1 MARDGVNDKPPAP
14 RISVVVVAYE
24 SGPMLADC
32 LAAVR
37 AQTVRDLE
45 LILIDNASKD
55 GAARVAAAQA
65 NDLVFVPNSEN
76 LGFAKAVNQGARLAR
91 GRWLVLL
98 NPDAF
103 AEPDWLAALLAAS
116 EAFPEQ
122 RCFASRQL
130 KADDPGR
137 LDGMGDVMSAA
148 GFGFRGGYNQPD
160 PGLTEP
166 AYVFSAC
173 GGAMMI
179 DRELFLEMGGFDE
192 RLFCYCEDVD
202 LGYRLQLRGIRTLLV
217 PKATVRHV
225 GSASTGGPRS
235 DFAAFHGTRNRLW
248 IYLKNT
254 PPLLLALTWPLH
266 LLATALLFSR
276 HVAHGEMAAPWRGF
290 KAALGGLPIAMAARR
305 EAQAGRKVGS
315 LGIARELC
323 GSPRSL
329 VRRLIV
335 LKPATTRSAG
345 A

>member
-1 MARDGVNDKPPAP
+1 MARDGANDKPAKPSA
-14 RISVVVVAYE
+14 SVVVVAYE
-24 SGPMLADC
+24 SGPMLRDC

-37 AQTVRDLE
+37 AQTVRDFE
-45 LILIDNASKD
+45 LILIDNASRD
-55 GAARVAAAQA
+55 GAAQAAAREAGDLLFVA
-65 NDLVFVPNSEN
+65 NAEN
-76 LGFAKAVNQGARLAR
+76 AGFAAAVNQGARLAR

-103 AEPDWLAALLAAS
+103 AEPDWLEALLAAA
-116 EAFPEQ
+116 EAYPQ
-122 RCFASRQL
+122 VRCFASRQL
-130 KADDPGR
+130 MAEDPGR
-137 LDGMGDVMSAA
+137 LDGMGDVMSAS

-166 AYVFSAC
+166 GFVFSAC

-202 LGYRLQLRGIRTLLV
+202 LGYRLQLRGLRTLLV
-217 PKATVRHV
+217 PQATVRHV

-254 PPLLLALTWPLH
+254 PPLLLLATLPLH

-276 HVAHGEMAAPWRGF
+276 HMAHGEMAAPWRGF
-290 KAALGGLPIAMAARR
+290 TAALKGLPTAMAARR

-315 LGIARELC
+315 WGIAREMC
-323 GSPRSL
+323 WSPRAL
-329 VRRLIV
+329 VRRLIHV
-335 LKPATTRSAG
+335 KPAPTRSAG